1 MVNIKNKGKK
11 ISVFYSLIVLMLLI
25 VITGL
30 YINNVVIFNSLMK
43 NNKEMKEKLAQ
54 IRSENSK
61 KKIEIES
68 LTSFM
73 RIKTIVGERY
83 DMFYNKDAID
93 KREIIISMKDTLI
106 K

>member
-1 MVNIKNKGKK
+1 MGKIQNKGKK
-11 ISVFYSLIVLMLLI
+11 ISVFYSLIVLILLI

-30 YINNVVIFNSLMK
+30 YINNVVIFNGLMK
-43 NNKEMKEKLAQ
+43 KNKEMKEKLAQ

-73 RIKTIVGERY
+73 RIKTIVGEKY
-83 DMFYNKDAID
+83 DMSYNKDAID

>member
-1 MVNIKNKGKK
+1 
-11 ISVFYSLIVLMLLI
+11 MLLI

-73 RIKTIVGERY
+73 RIKTIVGEKY
-83 DMFYNKDAID
+83 DMSYNKDAID
-93 KREIIISMKDTLI
+93 KREIIVSMKDTLI